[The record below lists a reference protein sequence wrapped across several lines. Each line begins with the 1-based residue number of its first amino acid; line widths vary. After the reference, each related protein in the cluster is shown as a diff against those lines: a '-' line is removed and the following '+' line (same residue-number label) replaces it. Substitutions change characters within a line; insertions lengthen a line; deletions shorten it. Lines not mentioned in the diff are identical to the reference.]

1 MMIRYW
7 QPFRQI
13 ETLRQQLDQAFDDLS
28 RATTSSTEWMP
39 AVELKDTGEHL
50 VLKAQLPGMTA
61 KDLDVQVM
69 REAVSLAGEH
79 RYEQKTEE
87 KGYFHSEFRYGKFQ
101 RVIPLPI
108 AVQNDQVQAEFKDGI
123 LTLTLPKVTE
133 ARNQVF
139 KVNLGELNAAES
151 NPALETKGESAKS

>member
-13 ETLRQQLDQAFDDLS
+13 ETLRHQLDQVFDELTH
-28 RATTSSTEWMP
+28 TTNSQTEWMP
-39 AVELKDTGEHL
+39 AVELKDAGDHL

-69 REAVSLAGEH
+69 REAVALSGEH
-79 RYEQKTEE
+79 RYEQKSEE

-108 AVQNDQVQAEFKDGI
+108 AVQNDQVQADFKDGI
-123 LTLTLPKVTE
+123 LTLTLPKVAE

-139 KVNLGELNAAES
+139 KVNLADLNTAES
-151 NPALETKGESAKS
+151 TPTLEAKGESAKE